1 MLLNTDTLIALLA
14 RRRAALALAA
24 ILAAPAALAFDVT
37 DTEGRR
43 HRLADYRGKWVVVN
57 FWATWC
63 APCIKEIP
71 EIAEFHR
78 ENAPA
83 RAVVLGIALD
93 VDDEPR
99 TLQFAKRV
107 GHTYPLVLE
116 SASTEKQFGK
126 VKGLPTTVIFDP
138 DGRRAWDRTGTVTK
152 KSLEEAIAS
161 AAKPGGTA
169 GKSPVR

>member
-1 MLLNTDTLIALLA
+1 MHLETTVFPSSRAFG
-14 RRRAALALAA
+14 RAAFACAIAIMAVAA
-24 ILAAPAALAFDVT
+24 HAFDVT

-43 HRLADYRGKWVVVN
+43 HRLSDYRGKWVVVN

-71 EIAEFHR
+71 EIAEFQRAH
-78 ENAPA
+78 APD

-93 VDDEPR
+93 VDDPAKTR
-99 TLQFAKRV
+99 QFAKRI

-116 SASTEKQFGK
+116 DERTESQFGK

-138 DGRRAWDRTGTVTK
+138 AGRRAWDRTGTVTR
-152 KSLEEAIAS
+152 KSLEDAIAS
-161 AAKPGGTA
+161 PARPKA
-169 GKSPVR
+169 